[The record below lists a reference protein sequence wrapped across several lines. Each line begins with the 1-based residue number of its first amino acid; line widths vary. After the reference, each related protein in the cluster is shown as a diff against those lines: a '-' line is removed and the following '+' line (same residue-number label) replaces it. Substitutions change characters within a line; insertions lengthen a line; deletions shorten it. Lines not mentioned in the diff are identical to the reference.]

1 MGDGAPTASPL
12 GNVPP
17 WVWMMLLLGGGG
29 GLGTITGLEMGGGD
43 SHAEKCAE
51 LEQRVDEAESAR
63 AAMSASISA
72 LTDVIKQCN
81 PGNGWIE

>member
-1 MGDGAPTASPL
+1 MADGTGTTPF

-17 WVWMMLLLGGGG
+17 WVWVMLLLGGGG
-29 GLGTITGLEMGGGD
+29 SLGTLTGLEMGTGHED
-43 SHAEKCAE
+43 KCAE
-51 LEQRVDEAESAR
+51 LEARVNEAEAAR

-81 PGNGWIE
+81 PGTGWIE

>member
-1 MGDGAPTASPL
+1 M
-12 GNVPP
+12 
-17 WVWMMLLLGGGG
+17 GGGG
-29 GLGTITGLEMGGGD
+29 G
-43 SHAEKCAE
+43 HAEKCAE